1 MTIRDALAEGYSILE
16 GHETQTPRL
25 DASLLLSHCRGIS
38 REKLY
43 MELGEP
49 CTEHVLGSYRTALER
64 RLSGEPVAWIIGIK
78 EFWGMSFR
86 VGPGVLCP
94 RPDSEILVEAALETM
109 DYVESVRNGPR
120 LHDCCC
126 GPGTLGI
133 ALGAERPNWE
143 VSASDISPE
152 AAKYFK
158 INNQNLAGGRLT
170 YHHSDLMEGV
180 PGPFDIIVS
189 NPPYLT
195 QAETQE
201 RTALGWREPVLALD
215 GGGTDGLDI
224 IRRLIPRIFNRLI
237 PGGTVLLEADPLQMP
252 YIRQILAS
260 NDFVEVKVRQ
270 DLAGHERVMTAIRTN
285 RK

>member
-1 MTIRDALAEGYSILE
+1 
-16 GHETQTPRL
+16 
-25 DASLLLSHCRGIS
+25 SLLLAHSRGIS

-43 MELGEP
+43 MELGET
-49 CTEHVLGSYRTALER
+49 CTAQVLESYRTALER

-78 EFWGMSFR
+78 EFWGMGFQ

-94 RPDSEILVEAALETM
+94 RPDSEILVEAALKSM
-109 DYVESVRNGPR
+109 DEAEILGIQSNGVPR

-133 ALGAERPNWE
+133 ALGVERPNWE
-143 VSASDISPE
+143 VSASDISPQAE
-152 AAKYFK
+152 EYFR

-170 YHHSDLMEGV
+170 YHQSDLMEGI

-195 QAETQE
+195 PAETKE
-201 RTALGWREPVLALD
+201 RTELGWREPVLALD
-215 GGGTDGLDI
+215 GGGTDGLDV

-237 PGGTVLLEADPLQMP
+237 PGGTLLLEADPLQMP

-260 NDFVEVKVRQ
+260 NDFVEVNVHQ
-270 DLAGHERVMTAIRTN
+270 DLAGHERAITAK
-285 RK
+285 RKN

>member
-25 DASLLLSHCRGIS
+25 DASLLLSHSRGIS

-49 CTEHVLGSYRTALER
+49 CTEHVLESYRTALER
-64 RLSGEPVAWIIGIK
+64 RLSGEPVAWIIGFK
-78 EFWGMSFR
+78 EFWGMRFR

-109 DYVESVRNGPR
+109 DYIESVRNGPR

-143 VSASDISPE
+143 VSASDISPD

-170 YHHSDLMEGV
+170 YHHSDLMEGI

-195 QAETQE
+195 PDGNPGAHRFGLEGTGPGP
-201 RTALGWREPVLALD
+201 GWRRHRRSGYHTPAHSE
-215 GGGTDGLDI
+215 DI
-224 IRRLIPRIFNRLI
+224 QPFNPRRNRLI
-237 PGGTVLLEADPLQMP
+237 GGRPLADAEYSANTSLE
-252 YIRQILAS
+252 
-260 NDFVEVKVRQ
+260 
-270 DLAGHERVMTAIRTN
+270 
-285 RK
+285 